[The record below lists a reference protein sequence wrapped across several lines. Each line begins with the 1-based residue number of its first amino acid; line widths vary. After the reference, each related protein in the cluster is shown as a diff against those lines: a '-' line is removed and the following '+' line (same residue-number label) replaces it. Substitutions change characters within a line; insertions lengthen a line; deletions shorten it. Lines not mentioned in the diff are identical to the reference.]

1 MRQQFDLF
9 GGPDPGPGPGPAL
22 PDGFKYAP
30 DLLGPADEAALLAHV
45 RELPFRDFE
54 FHGYTGRRRVVSFG
68 WHYDFAER
76 RLRKADDIPAF
87 LLALREPAAAFA
99 GLAPAALQHVLVTEY
114 APGAGI
120 GWHRDKA
127 VFGEVVGIS
136 LLSPCTFRLR
146 RAAGEGWER
155 VNVPAEPRS
164 AYLLSGPSRT
174 EWEHSVP
181 PVGALRYSVT
191 FRNLRGG

>member
-136 LLSPCTFRLR
+136 LLSPCVFRLR